1 MSTFG
6 SPKNSSNRSNKL
18 QRSNSSDDDEFENTQ
33 KRRKM
38 TDFKFKPSQTSTQLS
53 QENDVFAM
61 EEENHEEP
69 KPDIEDKPKYKP
81 KPFQAP
87 SKIEEPS
94 DPIDAY
100 FASMQR
106 KNPVYARE
114 RPNPEAKIK

>member
-1 MSTFG
+1 MNF
-6 SPKNSSNRSNKL
+6 NKSHFSYSKS
-18 QRSNSSDDDEFENTQ
+18 QRSGIYLLIVFVVLLQIVLNSYQFSPREHDVKDIGYIKKQLDSLKQ
-33 KRRKM
+33 A
-38 TDFKFKPSQTSTQLS
+38 SQY
-53 QENDVFAM
+53 
-61 EEENHEEP
+61 
-69 KPDIEDKPKYKP
+69 KYKP

-87 SKIEEPS
+87 SKVEEPS